1 MHNKLIHVVI
11 MAYPIQDT
19 PEIKGEDAK
28 RFRKG
33 LLESL
38 TKKLTPEEKDAK
50 KKEIKEM
57 EENFN
62 IRWDIL
68 LIF

>member
-1 MHNKLIHVVI
+1 
-11 MAYPIQDT
+11 MARPIQNT
-19 PEIKGEDAK
+19 PTIKGEDAK
-28 RFRKG
+28 RFRKD

-57 EENFN
+57 EDSYN
-62 IRWDIL
+62 L
-68 LIF
+68 LRSISKGVFY

>member
-1 MHNKLIHVVI
+1 
-11 MAYPIQDT
+11 MARPIQDT
-19 PEIKGEDAK
+19 PEIKGEDSK
-28 RFRKG
+28 RFRKS

-57 EENFN
+57 EENYN
-62 IRWDIL
+62 L
-68 LIF
+68 LVSISGGTFY

>member
-1 MHNKLIHVVI
+1 
-11 MAYPIQDT
+11 MARPIQNT
-19 PEIKGEDAK
+19 PTIKGEDAK
-28 RFRKG
+28 RFRKS

-57 EENFN
+57 KENYN
-62 IRWDIL
+62 L
-68 LIF
+68 LVSISGGIFY

>member
-1 MHNKLIHVVI
+1 
-11 MAYPIQDT
+11 MAHPIQNT
-19 PEIKGEDAK
+19 PTIKGEDAK
-28 RFRKG
+28 RFRKS

-57 EENFN
+57 EENYN
-62 IRWDIL
+62 L
-68 LIF
+68 LASISGGIFY